1 MIKNLLNGGFFISE
15 INKIKS
21 ILILFLVITSIFCII
36 SSVNAVELSNIEN
49 NQNFDDNIIN
59 TIELEEQ
66 DTSIENIAIDDEQI
80 LEKTSES
87 QLNEINSKDV
97 YVSVNGN
104 DLTGEGSEGKPYKTI
119 QKGIES
125 SANESIIHLSEGN
138 FDGLNFTIDKTL
150 TIEGKVNKTIID
162 GKNISRIFLMT
173 PNAKLTLKG
182 LILINGNIIADGSG
196 VGGSVCNNGGE
207 LTLINCTI
215 KDSYADLYGGAIF
228 NNNGKLTIIK
238 SNIINNSA
246 VQYGGAIYS
255 TGITEI
261 EKSYFSENH
270 ITAEKGVGGAIAC
283 GGIANIED
291 TVFFKNYAIY
301 SAGAILSLANTTIN
315 NCSFI
320 NQTTE
325 YTGGAI
331 SNHNYMIINNSQFI
345 NGYSRFYAAA
355 ILAPPSGQH
364 VVTEVYNTIFDGN
377 HVTNHAAVSNNFKD
391 TELKMENCALVN
403 NYIISMGAKRY
414 GDVALDDNASL
425 LYCWWGQNDI
435 GNYYSPHSDAWEA
448 WKINASKWLIM
459 TFTSSNGIIDQDKSN
474 VLTVSLHQFFDNET
488 KEIYDYN
495 EDINLPL
502 NVKFYTNTGK
512 VINNVI
518 LKNGT
523 AVLKYK
529 PGLNV
534 RYVYAQLNNQI
545 LNISVPMK
553 NESNLTANDL
563 TKYYKSTKDLSIKL
577 TDGNKN
583 PLANKEI
590 SVTISGKEYKIKT
603 NSNGIAKL
611 AINLYPGT
619 YEADINFVDSDFRN
633 QKKTIKI
640 TVLKNK
646 TSIIAKDLI
655 KYYKKGKKLT
665 VKLLDS
671 NNKAL
676 KSKVIKLKINGKTYS
691 AKTNSKGIAT
701 FAINNKVGTYKATI
715 TYLGNKIYKKSSKTV
730 KITVKN
736 GFKTVCRGSKDT
748 LTVKKIQR
756 ALKKNGYY
764 LKYKGH
770 YLKIDGKFGFNTER
784 AVKQF
789 QKAKKLKVNGKV
801 DYETA
806 IKLKII

>member
-1 MIKNLLNGGFFISE
+1 MA
-15 INKIKS
+15 
-21 ILILFLVITSIFCII
+21 IFCLI
-36 SSVNAVELSNIEN
+36 SSISAVELFDNDI
-49 NQNFDDNIIN
+49 NQNIDDNIIN
-59 TIELEEQ
+59 TIE
-66 DTSIENIAIDDEQI
+66 
-80 LEKTSES
+80 TSEENNAIANTIETES
-87 QLNEINSKDV
+87 LNSESIQDETSLNQLKESNSNSI
-97 YVSVNGN
+97 YVSTDGN
-104 DLTGEGSEGKPYKTI
+104 DIIGDGSKNKPFKTI
-119 QKGIES
+119 KQGID
-125 SANESIIHLSEGN
+125 NSINGSTIYLSEGEFEGFN
-138 FDGLNFTIDKTL
+138 LTIDKTL
-150 TIEGKVNKTIID
+150 TIEGKTDKTIID
-162 GKNISRIFLMT
+162 AKNIARIFIM
-173 PNAKLTLKG
+173 NSDAKLTLIG
-182 LILINGNIIADGSG
+182 LNLINGNIIADGAG
-196 VGGSVCNNGGE
+196 VGGSIYNNGGE

-255 TGITEI
+255 SGITEI

-291 TVFFKNYAIY
+291 TAFFKNYAIY

-364 VVTEVYNTIFDGN
+364 VVTEVYNTVFDGN

-403 NYIISMGAKRY
+403 NYILTMGVKRY

-425 LYCWWGQNDI
+425 LYCWWGQNEI
-435 GNYYSPHSDAWEA
+435 GNYYSPHSEAWEA

-459 TFTSSNGIIDQDKSN
+459 TFTSSNEIIEQEKSN
-474 VLTVSLHQFFDNET
+474 ILTVSLHQYFDNET
-488 KEIYDYN
+488 KEIYDYD

-502 NVKFYTNTGK
+502 TVRFYTSTGK
-512 VINNVI
+512 TIDNVI
-518 LKNGT
+518 MKNGT
-523 AVLKYK
+523 AILNYK
-529 PGLNV
+529 PELNV
-534 RYVYAQLNNQI
+534 RYVYAELNNQTLTI
-545 LNISVPMK
+545 PVKMK

-590 SVTISGKEYKIKT
+590 SITISGKEYKIKT

-619 YEADINFVDSDFRN
+619 YDAAINFVDSDFRN

-640 TVLKNK
+640 TILKNK